1 VTSET
6 NYRYTSV
13 FHANFLASSDGGLS
27 WKLFFAEFW
36 RNQPDNRIEEPKK
49 SFCCPIPDDHK
60 YPGKLLSAPS
70 YSTLVYINYDM
81 DNMK

>member
-1 VTSET
+1 
-6 NYRYTSV
+6 
-13 FHANFLASSDGGLS
+13 LDGGLS
-27 WKLFFAEFW
+27 WELFFAEFW
-36 RNQPDNRIEEPKK
+36 NQPDKRLEEPKT

-60 YPGKLLSAPS
+60 YPGKLLSALS